1 MHTPHPSNEDKP
13 MKNLLT
19 KAPALLLLALF
30 CVSATGCNTVEG
42 AGKDVKKAGEEIEE
56 AADEAKN

>member
-1 MHTPHPSNEDKP
+1 
-13 MKNLLT
+13 MKNPLI

-42 AGKDVKKAGEEIEE
+42 AGQDVKKAGEEIEE